1 MNTIIYP
8 EDVVAV
14 IQSFLAC
21 NAGDEAT
28 EEILLAVGAE
38 LLDVSTDTMNEMVQ
52 KGANAYA

>member
-14 IQSFLAC
+14 IQSFMTC